1 MAIAYVG
8 IGANLDDPAAR
19 VHGAFATLA
28 AMPKTRLLKHS
39 SLYRTEPQGY
49 REQPDFVNAVAEI
62 ETGLAPADLLAALQA
77 LETRAGRARSFRDAP
92 RTLDL
97 DLLLYGNERID
108 QPGLVVPHPRM
119 HERAFV
125 LVPLLEIAPRADI
138 PGRGPAQQCLAKIPP
153 QAVERLP

>member
-1 MAIAYVG
+1 MAVAYVG

-19 VHGAFATLA
+19 VRGAFAALA
-28 AMPKTRLLKHS
+28 AMPRTRLLKRS
-39 SLYRTEPQGY
+39 SLYRSEPQGY
-49 REQPDFVNAVAEI
+49 RQQPDFVNAVAELQ
-62 ETGLAPADLLAALQA
+62 TALAPENLLAELQA
-77 LETRAGRARSFRDAP
+77 LETRAGRTRSFRNAP

-97 DLLLYGNERID
+97 DLLLYGEERIE

-125 LVPLLEIAPRADI
+125 LVPLLEIAPQADI
-138 PGRGPAQQCLAKIPP
+138 PGRGPARQCLARIPP